1 MKTHL
6 EEILKSRF
14 LIYDFFGFLDFR
26 QARWFKQNHI
36 LSNIHILWKG
46 TFWWELL

>member
-1 MKTHL
+1 MYFQIFMKTHL

-26 QARWFKQNHI
+26 QA
-36 LSNIHILWKG
+36 SG
-46 TFWWELL
+46 AVV